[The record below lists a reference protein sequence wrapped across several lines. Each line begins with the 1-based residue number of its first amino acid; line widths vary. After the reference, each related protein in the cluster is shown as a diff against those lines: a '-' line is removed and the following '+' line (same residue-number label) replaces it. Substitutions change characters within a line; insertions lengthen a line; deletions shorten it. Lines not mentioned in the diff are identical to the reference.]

1 MKRLQPVCLVC
12 VLLILISCNNLKK
25 HKTQYRFQIIK
36 LKEPQHIIKINLV
49 ELKINEPISWL
60 SDIETVNNK
69 ILVVSPDST
78 EMIKIID
85 PVTGTVIKSF
95 GKKGQAP
102 EEFIGHPSIIKDPLD
117 EHSFWLYDLTT
128 SKLKKYNI
136 NQVLNGRI
144 KPIKIIGNLS
154 FFFHLTILPDYSIAG
169 IGYFA
174 DARIKIKKKNGEIIN
189 LGKPPVKTDHY
200 LKQHSQ
206 GYDGNLIFSPQQKD
220 IIITT
225 IWGGLIERYNIE
237 KGFKHAYLI
246 PESSFPAYRIVK
258 TTDGAHW
265 TLSKDTRRGIIESKF
280 ISENNKIYMLFSG
293 NKVVP
298 GRYSEKES
306 AKTIY
311 VFDPQ
316 KNKLT
321 EKIILSQG
329 LDGFCILNNS
339 GKRVIYG
346 YADNKIFRFVL

>member
-1 MKRLQPVCLVC
+1 MKRLQPICLIC
-12 VLLILISCNNLKK
+12 VLLILTSCNSLKK
-25 HKTQYRFQIIK
+25 HKSQYRFQITK
-36 LKEPQHIIKINLV
+36 LKEPKYMVKAHII

-60 SDIETVNNK
+60 SDIETINNK

-78 EMIKIID
+78 EMIKIIN
-85 PVTGTVIKSF
+85 PETGTILKSF
-95 GKKGQAP
+95 GRKGQAP

-136 NQVLNGRI
+136 NQVLNGRV
-144 KPIKIIGNLS
+144 KPINIIGNLS
-154 FFFHLTILPDYSIAG
+154 FFFHLTILPDYSVAG

-189 LGKPPVKTDHY
+189 LGNPPVKTDHY

-206 GYDGNLIFSPQQKD
+206 GYDGNLIFLPKQKD

-237 KGFKHAYLI
+237 KGFKYSYLI
-246 PESSFPAYRIVK
+246 SEGFFPAYRIVK

-265 TLSKDTRRGIIESKF
+265 TLSKESKIGIIDAKF
-280 ISENNKIYMLFSG
+280 LRKDNKIYMLFSG

-329 LDGFCILNNS
+329 LNGFCILNNS

-346 YADNKIFRFVL
+346 YADNKIFKILP